1 MKGLCKHGR
10 HVPTEIYDAGGV
22 CTECPSGTAE
32 EECSSEDVTTTD
44 GPTVANDVGGS
55 VNTWTTLRLL
65 ERESECRA
73 LRRRNAELEER
84 ERVRRSFKGR
94 LWQSLRR
101 ALFGTDV
108 PKKDERS

>member
-1 MKGLCKHGR
+1 MLVGR
-10 HVPTEIYDAGGV
+10 CHHNGWPHSCERCRWEIEHLDDIEAHDKRYWY
-22 CTECPSGTAE
+22 GTAWMFLE
-32 EECSSEDVTTTD
+32 
-44 GPTVANDVGGS
+44 
-55 VNTWTTLRLL
+55 RLL
-65 ERESECRA
+65 DRESECRA